1 MDPPVLK
8 WVKYTLR
15 MDFLMCRSNDMIALY
30 FMLLLFM
37 PLFQVFPTMQTETQF
52 LNPLRL
58 LCCQDWDSA
67 GAGQNSSDGNFLNWA
82 MSVIRQLLFPGKKPK
97 EIIETGGDDDI
108 DTDPDAGKKKVGNI

>member
-1 MDPPVLK
+1 MYLH
-8 WVKYTLR
+8 
-15 MDFLMCRSNDMIALY
+15 
-30 FMLLLFM
+30 FM
-37 PLFQVFPTMQTETQF
+37 PLFQFSRSSK
-52 LNPLRL
+52 LKIHLRF

-108 DTDPDAGKKKVGNI
+108 DTDPDAGKKKVGNNKMSTLTY

>member
-1 MDPPVLK
+1 MLFTSCYSFLCPSFKFSRSSKLK
-8 WVKYTLR
+8 IHYNG
-15 MDFLMCRSNDMIALY
+15 FLSR
-30 FMLLLFM
+30 
-37 PLFQVFPTMQTETQF
+37 
-52 LNPLRL
+52 
-58 LCCQDWDSA
+58 QDWDSA